1 MAEDEVLERLLKIV
15 AFVAGAHRLPADLG
29 AHTPISE
36 GGLELDSATVL
47 ELIVSCEAEFSVTL
61 DPDTDFTEAALSTVG
76 SLTESVRRAVAARG

>member
-1 MAEDEVLERLLKIV
+1 MAEDELLERLLNIV
-15 AFVAGAHRLPADLG
+15 AFVAGAHRLPTDLG

-61 DPDTDFTEAALSTVG
+61 DADTDFTKEALGTVG
-76 SLTESVRRAVAARG
+76 TLAESVRRAAAARG